1 MKHTNVLQVMFSM
14 GEEVSE
20 EKAVEKIREAD
31 LDGDGRVKTIH
42 PSTDKGVEN
51 VIEPGV
57 KCFTYTMHEF
67 FSLRCHQYNL
77 LLFPL
82 SR

>member
-42 PSTDKGVEN
+42 PSTLWIPQPSQKGVEN
-51 VIEPGV
+51 VMETGV
-57 KCFTYTMHEF
+57 ECFTYAMHEL
-67 FSLRCHQYNL
+67 FSLSCL
-77 LLFPL
+77 CT
-82 SR
+82 